1 MTLQQLKYALTIA
14 RSGSI
19 NEAAKQLFISQ
30 PSLSETI
37 RELESEVGFDIFL
50 RSNRG
55 IVITPEGE
63 EFLSYARSGDGA
75 VWTCWNPNTLTRRP
89 VRNSVFPLSI
99 ILLQ

>member
-37 RELESEVGFDIFL
+37 RELESEVGFDIFCDPT
-50 RSNRG
+50 
-55 IVITPEGE
+55 VD
-63 EFLSYARSGDGA
+63 LS
-75 VWTCWNPNTLTRRP
+75 LHRREK
-89 VRNSVFPLSI
+89 NF
-99 ILLQ
+99 